1 MGSELG
7 ITASTAELIDLSPV
21 SIWWATWACVWTLA
35 VMAGATY
42 LIINRN
48 APTLR
53 IRGLGLSLSAIGL
66 LHLYWAVCQFGTM
79 IGAILPGDAQYWI
92 MGTFLPL
99 GTFNFMISSSSC
111 HTHLLIRSL
120 PFPRIKRSL
129 PSRGKA
135 PEEICPVWPSSF

>member
-21 SIWWATWACVWTLA
+21 SIWWATWAAFWTLA
-35 VMAGATY
+35 VVSGATY

-66 LHLYWAVCQFGTM
+66 LHLYWASCQFGVM
-79 IGAILPGDAQYWI
+79 IGAIMPGDSQYWI

-99 GTFNFMISSSSC
+99 GTFIFKV
-111 HTHLLIRSL
+111 SL
-120 PFPRIKRSL
+120 QVVILTF
-129 PSRGKA
+129 G
-135 PEEICPVWPSSF
+135 

>member
-35 VMAGATY
+35 VVSGATF

-99 GTFNFMISSSSC
+99 GT
-111 HTHLLIRSL
+111 LY
-120 PFPRIKRSL
+120 PQ
-129 PSRGKA
+129 
-135 PEEICPVWPSSF
+135 SFSAKCDH